1 MAIQKGYERR
11 KERTRT
17 QINRCNHTGRARL
30 SVYRANKN
38 IYAEI
43 IDLNGKVI
51 VACSSVDKELKPTL
65 TNQDGKHTKTGME
78 IATEVGTK
86 LATRAKQM
94 GTTCVVF
101 DTSGYLYSGRIKAL
115 AEAARKAGLEF

>member
-1 MAIQKGYERR
+1 MAIQNGYERR

-17 QINRCNHTGRARL
+17 QINRCNNSGRARL

-43 IDLNGKVI
+43 IDLTGKV
-51 VACSSVDKELKPTL
+51 VVSCSSVDKEIKSTL
-65 TNQDGKHTKTGME
+65 INQEGKHTKTGVE

-86 LATRAKQM
+86 LANRAKQV
-94 GTTCVVF
+94 GTVQVVF